1 VLARSW
7 SISRD
12 CLHVAGL
19 ISLIGSAV
27 LGQGAP
33 RACGVERWPVKVAS
47 DADAERVDRSVR
59 RASVAELA
67 HLPRPV
73 IVPQRNRATPFELST
88 FRVVASVV
96 GTVSEDDG
104 DIHVILGDIEGSS
117 ATIVAEVPDSACALG
132 SSRIHDFADAYRTLT
147 TVRRGDIVVLDGIGF
162 FDYLHGQTGVA
173 PNGFELH
180 PVVAAR
186 VVGSISTSQ
195 PDSARQP
202 VPSEAR
208 TTSAVRVWVNTSSGV
223 YHCPGS
229 QWYGTTRRG
238 IYMTESA
245 AAAAGYRPA
254 YNRRCS

>member
-1 VLARSW
+1 MVTQRAWRSIRLITLA
-7 SISRD
+7 
-12 CLHVAGL
+12 LPLLAL
-19 ISLIGSAV
+19 SASTQ
-27 LGQGAP
+27 LSACTDSTAP
-33 RACGVERWPVKVAS
+33 NGCCKICKTGKACGDSCIAKS
-47 DADAERVDRSVR
+47 DTC
-59 RASVAELA
+59 
-67 HLPRPV
+67 
-73 IVPQRNRATPFELST
+73 NKG
-88 FRVVASVV
+88 VVC
-96 GTVSEDDG
+96 
-104 DIHVILGDIEGSS
+104 
-117 ATIVAEVPDSACALG
+117 SACSLD
-132 SSRIHDFADAYRTLT
+132 SWRIHDFADAYLRLT
-147 TVRRGDIVVLDGIGF
+147 PVRCGDIVVMDGIGF
-162 FDYLHGQTGVA
+162 FDYLHGQTDVA
-173 PNGFELH
+173 PIGFELH